1 MKLTRRNC
9 MAATIVASILSESIA
24 ESGPNV
30 MAEQMQFPLIKKF
43 GGVFPIEGIA
53 EPPISGMKVV
63 FDVTTEAEPGQLNKG
78 FEVVARFLNL
88 ASLGGVVSPKMQVAV
103 VVHGKALV
111 CCMNQ
116 AVYAE
121 KNGGKSNPNEELI
134 KSLTDAGVSMMA
146 CSQAIRRNTFAMIDL
161 QPTVKPVS
169 SAMIVSIERQQ
180 KGWAVLVP
188 H

>member
-1 MKLTRRNC
+1 
-9 MAATIVASILSESIA
+9 
-24 ESGPNV
+24 
-30 MAEQMQFPLIKKF
+30 MQFPLIKKY
-43 GGVFPIEGIA
+43 GGVFSIEGFA
-53 EPPISGMKVV
+53 EPPLPGMKVI

-88 ASLGGVVSPKMQVAV
+88 AALGGVDSAKLQVAV

-116 AVYAE
+116 AVYAG
-121 KNGGKSNPNEELI
+121 KNADKSNPNEELL
-134 KSLTDAGVSMMA
+134 KSLADAGVSLIA
-146 CSQAIRRNTFAMIDL
+146 CSQAVRRNSFLMSDL
-161 QPTVKPVS
+161 QPFVKPVS